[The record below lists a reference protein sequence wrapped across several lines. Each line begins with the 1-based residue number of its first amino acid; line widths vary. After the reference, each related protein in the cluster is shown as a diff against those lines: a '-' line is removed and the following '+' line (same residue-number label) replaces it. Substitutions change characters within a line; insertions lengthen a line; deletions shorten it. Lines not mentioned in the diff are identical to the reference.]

1 MSDAHEERIF
11 WDETFHS
18 ETFDFRSQINFARFD
33 GRVFVKCSLLL
44 DHGTEQLAFTGCVF
58 KDCNIDHLDSDEAR
72 GIRSENNLFDR
83 PIEERRRDFEKRLA
97 EMVIAR
103 TKRDSV
109 SFS

>member
-1 MSDAHEERIF
+1 MTAIVALC
-11 WDETFHS
+11 
-18 ETFDFRSQINFARFD
+18 QA
-33 GRVFVKCSLLL
+33 L
-44 DHGTEQLAFTGCVF
+44 CVG
-58 KDCNIDHLDSDEAR
+58 DEAR